1 MQDMSSYI
9 YDVSKSKLIIFKIL
23 DLTILIFFYI
33 AIKSTFF
40 LHTETSQE
48 KLIIIFNEIYYSYFK
63 SYSSSDIRASK
74 ILLLHEALLC
84 HRTIMNKKM
93 IKKIDRK
100 D

>member
-1 MQDMSSYI
+1 MHDMSSYI

-48 KLIIIFNEIYYSYFK
+48 KLIIFNEIYYSYFK